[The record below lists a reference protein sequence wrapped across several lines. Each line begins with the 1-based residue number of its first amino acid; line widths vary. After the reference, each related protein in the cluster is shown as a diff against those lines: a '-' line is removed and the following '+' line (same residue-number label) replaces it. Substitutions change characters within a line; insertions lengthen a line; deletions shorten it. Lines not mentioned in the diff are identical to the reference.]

1 MKETFDAE
9 FKDQFV
15 KAGLLKN
22 TGGELAHLISDAATM
37 QILRWADGGF
47 GMACH
52 NYDGDMLTDEVAQ
65 VHRSPGFITSCLIG
79 KASDGRFIKEYE
91 ASHGTVADLWHA
103 HLRGEETSMNPLG
116 MVVALLDAMNHAA
129 VLDSANQAAV
139 KKWTASTREAMY
151 KAFREG
157 KGTRDM
163 AGPEGLTTEGFVA
176 AVRQNLDDFMAA
188 DGLPEAWSA
197 EDVQKPAMSDDID
210 VDRMRETFN
219 YYDKDGDDSID

>member
-1 MKETFDAE
+1 
-9 FKDQFV
+9 
-15 KAGLLKN
+15 
-22 TGGELAHLISDAATM
+22 
-37 QILRWADGGF
+37 
-47 GMACH
+47 MACH

-65 VHRSPGFITSCLIG
+65 VHRSPGFITSSLIG

-129 VLDSANQAAV
+129 DLEPSNKAAV
-139 KKWTASTREAMY
+139 QKWTASCREAMY
-151 KAFREG
+151 KAFRDG

-176 AVRQNLDDFMAA
+176 EVRKNLDTFMAA
-188 DGLPEAWSA
+188 DGMPVPWTAPVAHEAP
-197 EDVQKPAMSDDID
+197 VQKPSMQDDID
-210 VDRMRETFN
+210 IERMRETFN
-219 YYDKDGDDSID
+219 HYDTDGDDSIDFEEFVVFMDDLGLAPKTKAAHDDEALNKLTEVTEH